1 MSTSL
6 SKKQKKQRNKEETHM
21 EEGTHQSKS
30 GEKETKTEKRKG
42 ILPFFFKQLK
52 KKTEKATQFT
62 DTHKQRIGKRK
73 KPNYYKYNNPT
84 EPTRN
89 WKERS
94 VQTLET
100 DKSIVK

>member
-52 KKTEKATQFT
+52 KKKKQKKQHISQIPTNRELEKE
-62 DTHKQRIGKRK
+62 K
-73 KPNYYKYNNPT
+73 NPT
-84 EPTRN
+84 TTNTITQQNPPGI
-89 WKERS
+89 ERRE
-94 VQTLET
+94 VF
-100 DKSIVK
+100 KH

>member
-30 GEKETKTEKRKG
+30 GEKETKAEKRKG

-52 KKTEKATQFT
+52 KKKNRKSNTIHRYPQTE
-62 DTHKQRIGKRK
+62 
-73 KPNYYKYNNPT
+73 
-84 EPTRN
+84 N
-89 WKERS
+89 WKKKNT
-94 VQTLET
+94 QLLQ
-100 DKSIVK
+100 IQ

>member
-52 KKTEKATQFT
+52 KKQKKQHNSQVPTNRELEKE
-62 DTHKQRIGKRK
+62 K
-73 KPNYYKYNNPT
+73 NPT
-84 EPTRN
+84 TTNTITQQNPPGI
-89 WKERS
+89 ERRE
-94 VQTLET
+94 VF
-100 DKSIVK
+100 KH

>member
-52 KKTEKATQFT
+52 KKKQKKQHNSQVPTNRELEKE
-62 DTHKQRIGKRK
+62 K
-73 KPNYYKYNNPT
+73 NPT
-84 EPTRN
+84 TTNTITQQNPPGI
-89 WKERS
+89 ERRE
-94 VQTLET
+94 VF
-100 DKSIVK
+100 KH